1 VLIFFQGFLLSS
13 DQYVRNIAAQALGRL
28 CKSSGNN
35 FTVKEIDDLIDQ
47 IISNRDPVARAGCAI
62 ALGNIYAQ
70 LGGMSASFHL
80 KKILGVL
87 NSLSSD
93 PHPAVHFWALESIS
107 RVADSADLNFGPHVT
122 GTLGLAAQLYM
133 ADTHNEEASALTA
146 SNFEVDLPT
155 PAVVA
160 RCIDSIINVLGPDL
174 QDATK
179 PRDLVMALIDQ
190 FRVEEEELVLI
201 QSLRCQ
207 EHLSLYTPGHM
218 DFTAYVK
225 GLQADLN
232 SPLPQIRAMATEG
245 LHTLMRRNADE
256 VTKTANPGLEE
267 QLWLVLDGHPDDEV
281 VKNIMRNWLQQTGLS
296 DTTTWVQRCNS
307 VLTKIAMKAG
317 QEPKSAAPVKL
328 RDAPEIQDDE
338 VAGFAGAAVG
348 VPEDDNTTGSST
360 QELLKWQTRT
370 FAMDLLSELITAV
383 ARDSSANEGSPAE
396 AALQSRVADVVRIAF
411 SASTAGVVS
420 LRLRGLRIIDQVL
433 KVCCHF
439 RVHAFC

>member
-1 VLIFFQGFLLSS
+1 M
-13 DQYVRNIAAQALGRL
+13 
-28 CKSSGNN
+28 
-35 FTVKEIDDLIDQ
+35 T
-47 IISNRDPVARAGCAI
+47 
-62 ALGNIYAQ
+62 
-70 LGGMSASFHL
+70 ASFHL

-122 GTLGLAAQLYM
+122 TTLGLAARLFM
-133 ADTHNEEASALTA
+133 ADTHNEEASALAA

-174 QDATK
+174 QDAAK
-179 PRDLVMALIDQ
+179 ARDLIMALIDQ
-190 FRVEEEELVLI
+190 FRVENEELVLI

-218 DFTAYVK
+218 DFTAYVR
-225 GLQADLN
+225 GLQSDLN
-232 SPLPQIRAMATEG
+232 SPLAQIRAMATEG
-245 LHTLMRRNADE
+245 LHTLMRRDADE
-256 VTKTANPGLEE
+256 VTKTANPGIEE
-267 QLWLVLDGHPDDEV
+267 QLWLVLDGDPNDEV

-317 QEPKSAAPVKL
+317 QESKSAAPVKL
-328 RDAPEIQDDE
+328 RGAPDIQDDE

-348 VPEDDNTTGSST
+348 IPEDDNTTGSST

-370 FAMDLLSELITAV
+370 FAMDLLSELMTMI
-383 ARDSSANEGSPAE
+383 ARDASVIEGSPAE
-396 AALQSRVADVVRIAF
+396 AALQSKIADVVRISF

-433 KVCCHF
+433 KVRHF
-439 RVHAFC
+439 FQVALLPLADYSIAVRTNSRSRLC

>member
-1 VLIFFQGFLLSS
+1 
-13 DQYVRNIAAQALGRL
+13 
-28 CKSSGNN
+28 
-35 FTVKEIDDLIDQ
+35 
-47 IISNRDPVARAGCAI
+47 
-62 ALGNIYAQ
+62 
-70 LGGMSASFHL
+70 MSASFHL

-122 GTLGLAAQLYM
+122 GALGLAAQLYM
-133 ADTHNEEASALTA
+133 ADTHNEEASALAA

-179 PRDLVMALIDQ
+179 ARDLVMALIDQ
-190 FRVEEEELVLI
+190 FQVEDEELVLI

-225 GLQADLN
+225 GLQADLD
-232 SPLPQIRAMATEG
+232 SALPQIRAMATEG
-245 LHTLMRRNADE
+245 LNTLMRRNADE
-256 VTKTANPGLEE
+256 VTRTANPGLEE
-267 QLWLVLDGHPDDEV
+267 QLWLVLDKAPDDDV
-281 VKNIMRNWLQQTGLS
+281 VKNVMRNWLHQTGLS
-296 DTTTWVQRCNS
+296 DTAVWVQRCNS
-307 VLTKIAMKAG
+307 ILTKIAMKAG
-317 QEPKSAAPVKL
+317 VNSKPEAPVKL
-328 RDAPEIQDDE
+328 RGAPDIQDDE
-338 VAGFAGAAVG
+338 VAGFAAAAVG
-348 VPEDDNTTGSST
+348 VPEEDATTGSST

-370 FAMDLLSELITAV
+370 FAMDLLSELLTMV
-383 ARDSSANEGSPAE
+383 ARDANANEGSPAE
-396 AALQSRVADVVRIAF
+396 AALQSKVADVVRIAF

-433 KVCCHF
+433 KV
-439 RVHAFC
+439 